1 MSEHLSNTQLK
12 NRLLGAGMLVLA
24 AVILLP
30 LFLGDPKYVE
40 APEPEPLKSTK
51 FESRIQPLPG
61 NVQGSQSNVESSA
74 KAAPESG
81 GLVLKKLDNQQ
92 APAAEKTKQIDIQ
105 PLRLDKLG
113 SEPTPQAKTV
123 TKVADTPA
131 PKSKP
136 EPVVKKSAPVKTSST
151 AVKPAVQTVTSGWA
165 VQTNIFSSSEN
176 AKNFSVTLK
185 NNGYKP
191 NISDAKVASGKA
203 WRVWVG
209 PFASKSEARAI
220 SKRLEQQMGIEGYV
234 RAYPFQS

>member
-1 MSEHLSNTQLK
+1 
-12 NRLLGAGMLVLA
+12 MLVMA
-24 AVILLP
+24 AVVLIP

-40 APEPEPLKSTK
+40 APESVPLKSTK
-51 FESRIQPLPG
+51 FESRIQALPG
-61 NVQGSQSNVESSA
+61 TVQSLQSNEESST
-74 KAAPESG
+74 KAAPENG

-92 APAAEKTKQIDIQ
+92 TTADEKTRQIDIQ

-113 SEPTPQAKTV
+113 TESNPQPKTV
-123 TKVADTPA
+123 KKVAETPA
-131 PKSKP
+131 PKAKS
-136 EPVVKKSAPVKTSST
+136 VVNKSAPEMTSST
-151 AVKPAVQTVTSGWA
+151 AVQPAVQTITSGWA

-176 AKNFSVTLK
+176 AKKFSVTLK

-191 NISDAKVASGKA
+191 NISDASVASGKA

>member
-1 MSEHLSNTQLK
+1 M
-12 NRLLGAGMLVLA
+12 
-24 AVILLP
+24 P
-30 LFLGDPKYVE
+30 P
-40 APEPEPLKSTK
+40 KSTK

-61 NVQGSQSNVESSA
+61 TVQSSQNNVESST
-74 KAAPESG
+74 KATQESG

-92 APAAEKTKQIDIQ
+92 TPAAEKTKQIDIQ

-113 SEPTPQAKTV
+113 SESDPQVKTV
-123 TKVADTPA
+123 VKVADVPA
-131 PKSKP
+131 PKAKP
-136 EPVVKKSAPVKTSST
+136 KPVVKKSAPAKTSSS

-176 AKNFSVTLK
+176 AKKFSVTLK

-191 NISDAKVASGKA
+191 NISDAEVASGKA

>member
-1 MSEHLSNTQLK
+1 M
-12 NRLLGAGMLVLA
+12 LGAGILVMA
-24 AVILLP
+24 AVILIP

-40 APEPEPLKSTK
+40 EPEPVLPKSTK

-61 NVQGSQSNVESSA
+61 TVQDSQNIAESSTNE
-74 KAAPESG
+74 APENG

-92 APAAEKTKQIDIQ
+92 APAVEKTKQPDIQ

-113 SEPTPQAKTV
+113 SESSPQPKTV
-123 TKVADTPA
+123 KPVVDTPA
-131 PKSKP
+131 PKAKSS
-136 EPVVKKSAPVKTSST
+136 PVVKKPAPVKTSST
-151 AVKPAVQTVTSGWA
+151 APKPAAPKVTSGWA
-165 VQTNIFSSSEN
+165 VQANIFSSSEN
-176 AKNFSVTLK
+176 AKKFSVTLK

-209 PFASKSEARAI
+209 PFASESEARAT

-234 RAYPFQS
+234 RAYPF

>member
-1 MSEHLSNTQLK
+1 MSEHITNTQLK
-12 NRLLGAGMLVLA
+12 NRLLGAGILVMV
-24 AVILLP
+24 AVVLIP

-40 APEPEPLKSTK
+40 APESVPLKSTK

-61 NVQGSQSNVESSA
+61 AAQSLQNNVESST
-74 KAAPESG
+74 KAAPENG

-92 APAAEKTKQIDIQ
+92 TAAAEKTSQIDIQ

-113 SEPTPQAKTV
+113 TESNSQPKTV
-123 TKVADTPA
+123 KKVANTPA
-131 PKSKP
+131 PKAKP
-136 EPVVKKSAPVKTSST
+136 KSAVKKSAPEITSST
-151 AVKPAVQTVTSGWA
+151 AVKPAVQTITSGWA

-176 AKNFSVTLK
+176 AKKFSVTLK

-191 NISDAKVASGKA
+191 NISDASVASGKA